1 MVLLA
6 MLPDAAFHSTLL
18 KALAV
23 SRAHGLRFNVG
34 EVKDGGRHVVG
45 RLDRVGGKVG
55 YGAVVVDV
63 KVSDAMM
70 IVVMGK
76 EFTKF
81 FRVIFDKEA
90 YNYGELVN
98 YLTPERERERVGW
111 GARGASLL
119 TDRDVIIGV
128 SWWCRWRDLYT
139 IKNRIFGRQVVISL
153 LREVKV
159 VAVTGIVNVI

>member
-81 FRVIFDKEA
+81 FRVIFDKKA

-98 YLTPERERERVGW
+98 YLTPERESRMGCSGGLFAYRSRRNYRCQLVVQVERP
-111 GARGASLL
+111 LHH
-119 TDRDVIIGV
+119 
-128 SWWCRWRDLYT
+128 
-139 IKNRIFGRQVVISL
+139 Q
-153 LREVKV
+153 E
-159 VAVTGIVNVI
+159 